1 MNEIFLR
8 SGIGKKLHTLWLQEK
23 NRRLSIQE
31 LHRAVEE
38 VVQVADPLI
47 RTADHYQKVLQGPID
62 GAMKYFSQ
70 FIDMI
75 PGPIM
80 LTRQGYEADHTV
92 QYLFASPDELEE
104 VIRISPALQALRNEG
119 IVGEVLALLTMTRRE
134 HTVYG
139 YEQSG
144 ESVLRDVAQ
153 QAVDFVDH
161 RIVAPAAAQD
171 RVKSQLVQRGLNI
184 LATAAMETIAGLKAE
199 KAKLREQR
207 EYLGAMLRIMGGK
220 KNAWEAFVPLDPAQ
234 IEEIAQAEQRL
245 IEVKAE
251 LAELL
256 KQLDGPEDAL
266 AFLKTALSRP
276 DEELNIEDYTLRMN
290 WKRIRLDRKDDA
302 EGKEIRLAEFSNR
315 TGNLKR
321 SAVLATIVL

>member
-8 SGIGKKLHTLWLQEK
+8 TGIGRKLHTLWLQEK
-23 NRRLSIQE
+23 NRRLSVQE

-47 RTADHYQKVLQGPID
+47 RNADRYQKVLQGPID
-62 GAMKYFSQ
+62 EATKYFSQ

-75 PGPIM
+75 PGPVS
-80 LTRQGYEADHTV
+80 LSRQGYELDHTV
-92 QYLFASPDELEE
+92 KYLFSSPEELEE

-119 IVGEVLALLTMTRRE
+119 LVGEVLALLTMTRRE

-139 YEQSG
+139 YEQSEG
-144 ESVLRDVAQ
+144 AVLRDVAQ
-153 QAVDFVDH
+153 QAVDFIDH
-161 RIVAPAAAQD
+161 RIVAPAAARD

-234 IEEIAQAEQRL
+234 LEEIAKAEQRL

-256 KQLDGPEDAL
+256 KQLEGPEDAL
-266 AFLKTALSRP
+266 AFLKSVLDRP
-276 DEELNIEDYTLRMN
+276 HEELRIEDYTLRMN
-290 WKRIRLDRKDDA
+290 WKRVRLDQKDDP
-302 EGKEIRLAEFSNR
+302 EGKEMRLAEISNR
-315 TGNLKR
+315 SGDLKR
-321 SAVLATIVL
+321 SAVLVKIVL